1 MRLFL
6 VAQPT
11 ACSLLAAA
19 PAHDASFERDANE
32 IPFSFQ
38 VSRPSVFPSVR
49 RSGQRPRPS
58 FLACIRRVRQFGY
71 DANRFH

>member
-38 VSRPSVFPSVR
+38 VPRPPVFPSV
-49 RSGQRPRPS
+49 GAEAAS
-58 FLACIRRVRQFGY
+58 FLPRLHSASAPIRV
-71 DANRFH
+71 

>member
-38 VSRPSVFPSVR
+38 VPRPPVRLSVRPSV
-49 RSGQRPRPS
+49 GAEAAS
-58 FLACIRRVRQFGY
+58 FLPRLHSASAPIRV
-71 DANRFH
+71 